1 MWVERITGE
10 GRYICKSL
18 NHRLLWL
25 KDSWVVCKM
34 PLSSTQTF
42 LAKKTLFQLQKC
54 LPEMAIYE
62 QSISYDRW
70 GNIVWNSNQDERF
83 EAFTGMQIAM
93 RRTLQ
98 AGRTPGGML
107 LSNRVGSTWVDRV
120 ISGGIKEGSTP
131 VMLKKETRPQ
141 LNSICDETNLE
152 RNF

>member
-1 MWVERITGE
+1 
-10 GRYICKSL
+10 
-18 NHRLLWL
+18 
-25 KDSWVVCKM
+25 
-34 PLSSTQTF
+34 
-42 LAKKTLFQLQKC
+42 
-54 LPEMAIYE
+54 
-62 QSISYDRW
+62 
-70 GNIVWNSNQDERF
+70 
-83 EAFTGMQIAM
+83 MQIAM